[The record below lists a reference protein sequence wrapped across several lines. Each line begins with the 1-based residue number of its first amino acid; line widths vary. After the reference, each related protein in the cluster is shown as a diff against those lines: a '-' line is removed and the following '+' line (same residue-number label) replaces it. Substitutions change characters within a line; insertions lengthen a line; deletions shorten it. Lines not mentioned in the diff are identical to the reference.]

1 MSDKGTNIGSE
12 TSVEGADLVR
22 ATAHLPGVDIEVARW
37 CGADAEHVA
46 ITLKAMPSFD
56 AVARAFEV
64 ANPFTLW
71 MRSAE
76 LAWLP
81 WLAATRMLTT
91 PWALSPAAPRTGDR
105 DY

>member
-1 MSDKGTNIGSE
+1 MSDNGTNIGNEPSGD
-12 TSVEGADLVR
+12 GADLVR
-22 ATAHLPGVDIEVARW
+22 VIAHLPGFDIEVARW
-37 CGADAEHVA
+37 RSADAEHVA
-46 ITLKAMPSFD
+46 INLKAMPSFD

-76 LAWLP
+76 LVWLP

-91 PWALSPAAPRTGDR
+91 PWVLPSAAPRTGDR
-105 DY
+105 DS